1 MADKD
6 ERMEKECTCLF
17 CNQKFKVKD
26 IVFQIVLSEEQAD
39 PKLFDQKYYDH
50 IIRYKDIAPEDR
62 YRLSVDWTTPGVDVE
77 VKWDENGLPRWVR
90 GEVKYPEEYDQVG
103 NTSFFD
109 SLFAGHDMENTVVQQ
124 GKKIIAESAVRVC
137 PHCHMTI
144 IDGFCTDDE
153 QSKMKLIRVG
163 LLGGMRTGK
172 TTYLVV
178 VSKFLEEHFSG
189 NGDHDVHLGTVKFV
203 PECKEFIDYLY
214 KNGIHATTVDHQRE
228 AGLEDPRVLPILM
241 RITPHDRDYSPFLLM
256 LQDIPGEYMK
266 DELKDA
272 MMLTQSRISESTD
285 LLMLVDSNHFV
296 ETRQKKPGGET
307 ENYGAYCTTPEVSKL
322 FANYEALGEELDKNY
337 LSSIQIALSKADFL
351 VEADK
356 RLEATMF
363 SYSGDK
369 EHRKAISEKRLKQV
383 DRQVR
388 DVLGSSEKGGF
399 GKGDLI
405 NEITTKL
412 KLRPEQEKSLYTA
425 YTAVASKYVPGNTEH
440 FEKNG
445 EDVHVEYSQNVIE
458 PLLNV
463 FLSHHLLPVKKEQYK
478 IKGKPKEETKG

>member
-1 MADKD
+1 MADKG
-6 ERMEKECTCLF
+6 ERLEKECTCLF

-39 PKLFDQKYYDH
+39 QKLFDERYSEH
-50 IIRYKDIAPEDR
+50 IKHYKGIASVDR
-62 YRLSVDWTTPGVDVE
+62 YRLSIDWTTPDVDAK

-90 GEVKYPEEYDQVG
+90 GELKYPEECDRGG

-109 SLFAGHDMENTVVQQ
+109 NLFASHDTGNTVEQQ
-124 GKKIIAESAVRVC
+124 GEKIIAESAIRVC

-144 IDGFCTDDE
+144 IDGFCTDEE
-153 QSKMKLIRVG
+153 QSKMKLIRLG

-189 NGDHDVHLGTVKFV
+189 SGDRDVHLGTVKFT

-214 KNGIHATTVDHQRE
+214 KNGIQATTVDHQRE
-228 AGLEDPRVLPILM
+228 LGAEDPRVLPVLM
-241 RITPHDRDYSPFLLM
+241 RITPHDHAYSPFLLM

-266 DELKDA
+266 DELKDQQ
-272 MMLTQSRISESTD
+272 MLTQSRISESTD

-296 ETRQKKPGGET
+296 KTRQQQSEDET
-307 ENYGAYCTTPEVSKL
+307 ENYGAYCHENLKTL
-322 FANYEALGEELDKNY
+322 FVNYEALGEELDKNY

-369 EHRKAISEKRLKQV
+369 EHRDAISEKRLKQV

-388 DVLGSSEKGGF
+388 DVLYSSENGGY
-399 GKGDLI
+399 GVGDLI
-405 NEITTKL
+405 NEITTKF
-412 KLRPEQEKSLYTA
+412 KLSPEKDKSLYTA
-425 YTAVASKYVPGNTEH
+425 YTAVASKYVPGNLEH
-440 FEKNG
+440 FDKNG

-463 FLSHHLLPVKKEQYK
+463 FLSHHLLPVKREHYK
-478 IKGKPKEETKG
+478 IKDEPKS